1 MHAPQGNSSPLLF
14 IHFNIWYQKSD
25 KKRAK
30 KKKRAI
36 FLSDVTFTLHLRE
49 TEKRRCVEM
58 NFNDELLTMAVG
70 FFISVAGPE
79 FPLLVWA

>member
-1 MHAPQGNSSPLLF
+1 MRHKEIALRSFSSTS
-14 IHFNIWYQKSD
+14 ISGIRSRI
-25 KKRAK
+25 KRGQK